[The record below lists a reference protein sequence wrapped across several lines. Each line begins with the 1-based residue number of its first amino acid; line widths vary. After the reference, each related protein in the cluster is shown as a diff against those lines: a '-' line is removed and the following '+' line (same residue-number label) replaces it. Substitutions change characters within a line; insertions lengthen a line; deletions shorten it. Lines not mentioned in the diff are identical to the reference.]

1 MKQFFF
7 IVLLVLTLASCGDSP
22 AELRSKCIGILND
35 PDMKEY
41 YQADMK
47 EYYQAEYVTRW
58 REEVKGCGNDPECL
72 QICYDMLVGKLASA
86 QEGLP
91 GVHSGIK

>member
-35 PDMKEY
+35 P
-41 YQADMK
+41 DMK

>member
-1 MKQFFF
+1 MKQFLFT
-7 IVLLVLTLASCGDSP
+7 LLLILTLSSCSDSP

-41 YQADMK
+41 YQA
-47 EYYQAEYVTRW
+47 EYVEKW
-58 REEVKGCGNDPECL
+58 RGEVNSCGNDPDCL
-72 QICYDMLVGKLASA
+72 QICYDMLVGKLANA

-91 GVHSGIK
+91 AVHSGIK